1 MVSTHDCDASGLEE
15 LAAECDRACAEL
27 ERLRR
32 EKREVEI
39 ELAIL
44 KGAVELVGK
53 ERGADPDNLTNREK
67 AILVRTIGSGH
78 GVPVSV
84 NNGECAG

>member
-1 MVSTHDCDASGLEE
+1 MRPEVSAIWFRRMIATRRVWRNWPRNVIG
-15 LAAECDRACAEL
+15 RAEL

-44 KGAVELVGK
+44 KGAVELASIRAG
-53 ERGADPDNLTNREK
+53 RRPGQPD
-67 AILVRTIGSGH
+67 
-78 GVPVSV
+78 
-84 NNGECAG
+84 